1 MRAGRRNLV
10 PLVTE
15 KKSVAYVRDPI
26 MGLVRVINT
35 ATDEVSIVQLVDVR
49 AEVSGGF
56 PSLTGLAAGP
66 DGKRVYIAMGDLFV
80 LDTAGNTV
88 VTRVAME
95 GLMADPTNVAVN
107 VAVAPDG
114 SHVYVVGRGDIIVLD
129 TATNKIVATIPAGRG
144 SAVSADTVITPDGK
158 RAFLTGSP
166 GFVSVVDLAS
176 ENSMTSIE
184 LTPQRLLQ
192 PTGITIAPD
201 GKHIYV
207 ASEEGVV
214 SVLDAD
220 AGLVE
225 STISVGD
232 ENDQQRGITITPDGR
247 RVYVARFGANAV
259 SVLDT
264 TTHTTV
270 TTISVNTQGG
280 PGDRPWGIA
289 IAPDGARAYVTSLR
303 GHVCVLDTVNVAQI
317 GVIGGT
323 FGDGIAVAQ
332 ISL

>member
-1 MRAGRRNLV
+1 M
-10 PLVTE
+10 PLATLTTV
-15 KKSVAYVRDPI
+15 KKRSVVYVKDPI

-49 AEVSGGF
+49 DEASGVF

-66 DGKRVYIAMGDLFV
+66 DGKRVYVAMGDLFV

-88 VTRVAME
+88 VTRVPMD
-95 GLMADPTNVAVN
+95 GLMADPIN

-114 SHVYVVGRGDIIVLD
+114 SHVYVIGRGNIIVLD

-144 SAVSADTVITPDGK
+144 SAVSADTVITPDGE

-166 GFVSVVDLAS
+166 GLVSVVDLAS
-176 ENSMTSIE
+176 KNLMTTIE

-214 SVLDAD
+214 SVLDAN

-225 STISVGD
+225 STITVGD
-232 ENDQQRGITITPDGR
+232 ENDQQRGITITPDGT

-264 TTHTTV
+264 TTHKTV

-303 GHVCVLDTVNVAQI
+303 GHVCVLDTVSVAQI

-323 FGDGIAVAQ
+323 FGDGIAIAQ